1 MRFKGEENYESNR
14 HRTTGGRSGQN
25 RHSKGDQ
32 KNPTHPRGRPVADI
46 IDTVGEILLFYVG
59 FGEEAGV
66 VGVHRNDE
74 WSRWF
79 YKKKQH
85 RPVGTQE
92 RLPGG
97 FVFKKAEAFFDLIVA
112 LFFKICYSYNYL

>member
-46 IDTVGEILLFYVG
+46 IDTVGEILLRDG
-59 FGEEAGV
+59 RFGQTAGMGV
-66 VGVHRNDE
+66 VHSDGCEGRN
-74 WSRWF
+74 RG
-79 YKKKQH
+79 YL
-85 RPVGTQE
+85 E
-92 RLPGG
+92 RTIFTLTT
-97 FVFKKAEAFFDLIVA
+97 
-112 LFFKICYSYNYL
+112 C

>member
-46 IDTVGEILLFYVG
+46 IDTVGKILLFYVG
-59 FGEEAGV
+59 FG
-66 VGVHRNDE
+66 
-74 WSRWF
+74 
-79 YKKKQH
+79 
-85 RPVGTQE
+85 
-92 RLPGG
+92 
-97 FVFKKAEAFFDLIVA
+97 
-112 LFFKICYSYNYL
+112 